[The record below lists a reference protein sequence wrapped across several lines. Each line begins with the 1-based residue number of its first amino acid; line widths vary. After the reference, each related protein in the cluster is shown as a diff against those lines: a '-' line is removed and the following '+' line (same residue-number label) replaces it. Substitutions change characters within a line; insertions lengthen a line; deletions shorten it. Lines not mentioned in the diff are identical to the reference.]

1 MNYKKILVIKHGSIG
16 DFVMAFRAMQS
27 IREHFPNSHLTLVT
41 TNLINKLFSQ
51 IPFFDQIIID
61 ERKSFID
68 AFRYINHLKKI
79 DIDLVIDLQ
88 NSKRTQFYHLI
99 TRIFHSKIIINSSRK
114 FSQLRYTTPV
124 HGTEHVI
131 EGLNNQ
137 LKLLHIRHSLNS
149 DIDWLRQK
157 EFVNPINKKFALLIP
172 GTSKNGSKKQWPSE
186 SFAKLSKQI
195 NDLDLDVIIS
205 GTRNDSKIIKEII
218 SKAPKV
224 INLEQYSD
232 FPNFINLCDN
242 ASIIIS
248 VDTGPAHIAAYSTTP
263 LIWIVKNSSY
273 SITNKPY
280 SKNITTI
287 KAKDVRS
294 VTVADVF
301 NKISKLV

>member
-61 ERKSFID
+61 ERKSFFD
-68 AFRYINHLKKI
+68 AFRFINHLKKI
-79 DIDLVIDLQ
+79 NIDLVIDLQ

-149 DIDWLRQK
+149 DIDWLRK
-157 EFVNPINKKFALLIP
+157 KDFVNPINKKFVLLIP

-195 NDLDLDVIIS
+195 NNLDLDVIIS

-218 SKAPKV
+218 SQAPKV
-224 INLEQYSD
+224 INFEQYSD

-248 VDTGPAHIAAYSTTP
+248 VDTGPAHIAAYSATP

-287 KAKDVRS
+287 KAEDVRS

-301 NKISKLV
+301 NKILKLV

>member
-61 ERKSFID
+61 KRKSFFD
-68 AFRYINHLKKI
+68 AFRFINHLKKI
-79 DIDLVIDLQ
+79 NIDLVIDLQ
-88 NSKRTQFYHLI
+88 NSKRTQFYHFI
-99 TRIFHSKIIINSSRK
+99 TRIFRPKIIINSSRK
-114 FSQLRYTTPV
+114 FSQLRYTITT

-149 DIDWLRQK
+149 NIDWLRK
-157 EFVNPINKKFALLIP
+157 KDFVNPINKKFALLIP

-280 SKNITTI
+280 SKNVTII
-287 KAKDVRS
+287 KAEDVRS

>member
-1 MNYKKILVIKHGSIG
+1 MKYKNILVIKHGSIG

-27 IREHFPNSHLTLVT
+27 IREHFPNSHLSLVT

-61 ERKSFID
+61 ERKSFFD
-68 AFRYINHLKKI
+68 AFRFTNYLKEIN
-79 DIDLVIDLQ
+79 IDLVIDLQ
-88 NSKRTQFYHLI
+88 NSKRTQFYHFI

-114 FSQLRYTTPV
+114 FSQLRYTTPD

-137 LKLLHIRHSLNS
+137 LKLLHIRPSLNS
-149 DIDWLRQK
+149 DIDWLRK
-157 EFVNPINKKFALLIP
+157 KDFVNPINKKFVLLIP

-186 SFAKLSKQI
+186 SFAKLSKLI
-195 NDLDLDVIIS
+195 NGLDLDVIIS
-205 GTRNDSKIIKEII
+205 GTRNDSKIIEEII
-218 SKAPKV
+218 SQAPRV

-248 VDTGPAHIAAYSTTP
+248 VDTGPAHIAAYSNTP
-263 LIWIVKNSSY
+263 LIWIVKKSSY

-280 SKNITTI
+280 SKNTYTI
-287 KAKDVRS
+287 EAEDMCS
-294 VTVADVF
+294 VTVEDIF
-301 NKISKLV
+301 KKILKLI

>member
-149 DIDWLRQK
+149 DIDWLRKK
-157 EFVNPINKKFALLIP
+157 EFVNPINKKFALFIP

-186 SFAKLSKQI
+186 SFAKLSKLI
-195 NDLDLDVIIS
+195 NNLDLDVIIS

-218 SKAPKV
+218 SQAPKV
-224 INLEQYSD
+224 INFEQYSD

-248 VDTGPAHIAAYSTTP
+248 VDTGPAHIAAYSATP